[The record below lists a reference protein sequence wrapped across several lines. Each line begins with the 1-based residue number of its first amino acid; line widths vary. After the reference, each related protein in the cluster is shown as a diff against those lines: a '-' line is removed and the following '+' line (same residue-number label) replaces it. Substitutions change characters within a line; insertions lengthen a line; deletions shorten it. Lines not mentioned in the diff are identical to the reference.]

1 MCIKLSESKYNNI
14 EEINT
19 LYNCKELK
27 LSYIDLENMKNDR
40 NMINEQLELAEQFKM
55 MRAIEGM

>member
-27 LSYIDLENMKNDR
+27 LSYTDLENMKNDR
-40 NMINEQLELAEQFKM
+40 KTIKQKLKLANQFKM
-55 MRAIEGM
+55 MALIDG

>member
-40 NMINEQLELAEQFKM
+40 NMINEQLELAEQFKIM
-55 MRAIEGM
+55 ALIDG

>member
-19 LYNCKELK
+19 LYNCEDLK

-40 NMINEQLELAEQFKM
+40 KIINEHLELAEQFKM
-55 MRAIEGM
+55 MRAIEGI